1 MTYAAWCDSVNTRFF
16 KVSNSY
22 DDNSVSTGYASG
34 RKAVFL
40 KNTRF
45 QKTTK
50 CSLSLSMKN
59 GEYSA
64 FWTWYTDVLGG
75 TAGAFTCPALGSG
88 FFRFKSAPSESA
100 GLLRRT
106 IEMEIEEAY

>member
-1 MTYAAWCDSVNTRFF
+1 MTYTAWSASVNTKFF
-16 KVSNSY
+16 ALTNSY
-22 DDNSVSTGYASG
+22 SENTNTSEFASG

-45 QKTTK
+45 QQTTK
-50 CSLSLSMKN
+50 CSLSLNMKN
-59 GEYSA
+59 GEYNA

-75 TAGAFTCPALGSG
+75 TAGVFTCPALGSG

-100 GLLRRT
+100 GLLQRK
-106 IEMEIEEAY
+106 IEMEIEEIY

>member
-16 KVSNSY
+16 NVSNSR
-22 DDNSVSTGYASG
+22 DENTVSSDYASG

-50 CSLSLSMKN
+50 CSLSLGMKN
-59 GEYSA
+59 GEYDA
-64 FWTWYTDVLGG
+64 FWAWYTDVLGG
-75 TAGAFTCPALGSG
+75 TAGVFTCPALGSG
-88 FFRFKSAPSESA
+88 FYRFKSAPSESA
-100 GLLRRT
+100 GLLQRK